1 MECCLL
7 CRSFFLALLWPGN
20 KGQRGGLSPEA
31 ALTAPSSHLK
41 LVPGVRQLG
50 GNSPKL
56 GMLGR
61 QNLGILLQL
70 FRRALDVRDH
80 TCMHVNAHSCLHV
93 CTHAHSYTELKKHG
107 HGYIQQKQVRVT
119 SGHFSGLESCC
130 ETCAHH
136 HSVGLPCSC

>member
-1 MECCLL
+1 MQTWNAACSAAPSFSLCYGPEIKVSVVGSLL
-7 CRSFFLALLWPGN
+7 R
-20 KGQRGGLSPEA
+20 R

-70 FRRALDVRDH
+70 FRRTLDVRDH
-80 TCMHVNAHSCLHV
+80 TYMHVNAHSCLHV

-107 HGYIQQKQVRVT
+107 HGYVQQKQVHVT
-119 SGHFSGLESCC
+119 SGHLLRPGEL
-130 ETCAHH
+130 
-136 HSVGLPCSC
+136 L